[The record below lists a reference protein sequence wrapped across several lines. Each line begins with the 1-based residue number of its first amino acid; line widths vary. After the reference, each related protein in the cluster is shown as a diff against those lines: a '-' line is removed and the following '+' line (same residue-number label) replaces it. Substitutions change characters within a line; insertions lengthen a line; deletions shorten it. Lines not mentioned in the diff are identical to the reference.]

1 MQVGVPQPPHGE
13 EVDQFT
19 ATLIHLRD
27 WRQRV
32 RLETIA
38 ADESTPHVLRHDG
51 EDVEEIGDRQA
62 ARDLALAVLTT
73 TSAATI
79 VAHAPCPAI
88 ASVAPIRVRGELSA
102 VVEAIPA
109 GTTNMGP
116 WDVAIATATAVSTIA
131 AVTAI
136 AVAAASAVAAIAAAF
151 TSRQAQAGDG
161 QEQQDHAHDQPQHAG
176 PKEQRE
182 HIDRYEKNVGPSAQL
197 DNVQTPSEVIF
208 QEVDAVLG
216 HCCAIASALRS
227 EPENR
232 AGAIPQRWIMVVA
245 QGPLAAEL
253 QQHKGTEEE
262 RLPCVPDPVPDEAG
276 KEQRGSVHDAHALRT
291 AIVEDLITVPV
302 PFEGRLPTAIA
313 VPTFHR
319 ARCRSNECR

>member
-13 EVDQFT
+13 EVDNCT
-19 ATLIHLRD
+19 ATLIHVRG

-32 RLETIA
+32 RLENTA
-38 ADESTPHVLRHDG
+38 ADKSTPHVLRHDG

-62 ARDLALAVLTT
+62 ERDIALAVPTT
-73 TSAATI
+73 TSAATT
-79 VAHAPCPAI
+79 VAHATCPAI
-88 ASVAPIRVRGELSA
+88 ARVAPIRVIGELSA
-102 VVEAIPA
+102 VVEAIHA

-116 WDVAIATATAVSTIA
+116 WDVAIAKATAVSTLVAVKAIA
-131 AVTAI
+131 IATC
-136 AVAAASAVAAIAAAF
+136 AVAASAAAF
-151 TSRQAQAGDG
+151 TARHAQAGDG
-161 QEQQDHAHDQPQHAG
+161 KEQQDHAHDQPQHAR

-182 HIDRYEKNVGPSAQL
+182 HVDRYEKDVGPSAQL
-197 DNVQTPSEVIF
+197 DNIQTPSEVIF

-227 EPENR
+227 EPEN
-232 AGAIPQRWIMVVA
+232 GADGIPQRWIMVVA
-245 QGPLAAEL
+245 QGPLAAER

-262 RLPCVPDPVPDEAG
+262 RQPCCPDPVQDEAR

-291 AIVEDLITVPV
+291 ALVEGLITVAV